1 MPDTV
6 RERIIETA
14 CRLFYSQGYNRTGI
28 NQIIKEAQVAKASL
42 YQHFAS
48 KDELCVT
55 YLRRRHQRW
64 FDELYPFVEQ
74 GKTPEERL
82 ELTFRYLR
90 EWLARED
97 YTGCSFSN
105 ILAENPQDRDL
116 ILAEVRSYN
125 REMRL
130 HFQNIA
136 RALQLPDS
144 DQMADRLMLLFDGAI
159 SQSRILKNEE
169 PIQTAKQ
176 TALSLLR
183 FHLDYTKINR
193 D

>member
-28 NQIIKEAQVAKASL
+28 NQIIKEAEVAKASL

-64 FDELYPFVEQ
+64 FDDLYPFVEQ

-82 ELTFRYLR
+82 ELTFQCLQSWLVR
-90 EWLARED
+90 EH
-97 YTGCSFSN
+97 YTGCGFSN

-116 ILAEVRSYN
+116 ILSEVRSYN
-125 REMRL
+125 REMHL
-130 HFQNIA
+130 HFRNIA

-144 DQMADRLMLLFDGAI
+144 EQTADRLMLVFEGAI
-159 SQSRILKNEE
+159 SQSRILKNKQ
-169 PIQTAKQ
+169 PIQTAKEA
-176 TALSLLR
+176 ALRLLR
-183 FHLDYTKINR
+183 FD
-193 D
+193 